1 MLHCT
6 RGGYTCPICFAIPMT
21 TRSYFT
27 PDGDEPNL
35 ARLRTFV
42 EVAQQGSA
50 TRAADTLFR
59 AQSAVT
65 RAVQELEHELG
76 APLFERRTS
85 GMLPTPIGKC
95 VLARAERVFDELHT
109 LARWCASRREGARP
123 LQPGTLPSYLLGTR
137 RLQILATLA
146 QSRHMPSA
154 ARSAGVTQ
162 PAISHAIKTLEAGAG
177 LRLFQRGGKGLSLT
191 PEGEVFALHV
201 RRALNELRHIRD
213 DIGELRGAI
222 GGRVV
227 VGALPLGRTT
237 ILPAAAARIV
247 TAWPGIAVTTD
258 ESPYEMLVS
267 ALRAG
272 DVDFI
277 LGALR
282 PSDDHADIVTETLL
296 VEGMVAVA
304 RAGHPLAGKR
314 SLTFAQLGGARW
326 ILPRDHTPARRLLD
340 TLFRREGID
349 SPVAV
354 IESADLAVIR
364 GVLMSTDMIA
374 AVSAHQLQHE
384 ISSGELMIL
393 PLPMPG
399 TERAIGLTL
408 RRGAEPSPAA
418 RVMIDAIRTVVTRL
432 TDDKPRP
439 IRRRALAK
447 PAAALAGRA

>member
-1 MLHCT
+1 MQRAT
-6 RGGYTCPICFAIPMT
+6 RVNDTAAIHTTTHMT
-21 TRSYFT
+21 TRSYFR
-27 PDGDEPNL
+27 PDSDELNL

-50 TRAADTLFR
+50 TRAAETLFR
-59 AQSAVT
+59 AQSAIT
-65 RAVQELEHELG
+65 RAVQELEQELG
-76 APLFERRTS
+76 ASLFERRTS
-85 GMLPTPIGKC
+85 GMLLTPTGKC
-95 VLARAERVFDELHT
+95 VLARAQRVFDELHA
-109 LARWCASRREGARP
+109 LARSCASRREGARP
-123 LQPGTLPSYLLGTR
+123 LQPGSLPSYLLGTR
-137 RLQILATLA
+137 RLQILVTLA

-162 PAISHAIKTLEAGAG
+162 PAVSHAIKTLEAGAG
-177 LRLFQRGGKGLSLT
+177 LRLFQRGGKGLLLT
-191 PEGEVFALHV
+191 PEGDMFALHV

-213 DIGELRGAI
+213 DIAELRGAI

-237 ILPAAAARIV
+237 ILPAAAARVV
-247 TAWPGIAVTTD
+247 TAWPGIMVTTD

-282 PSDDHADIVTETLL
+282 PSGDHADIVTETLL
-296 VEGMVAVA
+296 AEGMVAVA
-304 RAGHPLAGKR
+304 RAGHPLTRRR
-314 SLTFAQLGGARW
+314 SLTFAQLGDARW
-326 ILPRDHTPARRLLD
+326 ILPRVHTPARRLLD
-340 TLFRREGID
+340 ALFRREGID

-384 ISSGELMIL
+384 ISSGLLTAL
-393 PLPMPG
+393 PVAMPG

-418 RVMIDAIRTVVTRL
+418 RVMLDAVRAVV
-432 TDDKPRP
+432 
-439 IRRRALAK
+439 
-447 PAAALAGRA
+447 AGISESSQG

>member
-1 MLHCT
+1 
-6 RGGYTCPICFAIPMT
+6 MT
-21 TRSYFT
+21 TRSYFK
-27 PDGDEPNL
+27 PDSDELNL

-42 EVAQQGSA
+42 EVAQQGGA
-50 TRAADTLFR
+50 TRAAETLFR
-59 AQSAVT
+59 AQSAIT
-65 RAVQELEHELG
+65 RAVQELERDLG

-85 GMLPTPIGKC
+85 GMLLTPTGKC
-95 VLARAERVFDELHT
+95 VLARAERVFDELHA
-109 LARWCASRREGARP
+109 LARWCASRRDGVRP
-123 LQPGTLPSYLLGTR
+123 LQPGSLPSYLLGTR

-162 PAISHAIKTLEAGAG
+162 PAVSHAIKTLEAGAG
-177 LRLFQRGGKGLSLT
+177 LRLFQRGGKGLLLT
-191 PEGEVFALHV
+191 PEGDMFVLHV
-201 RRALNELRHIRD
+201 RRALNELRQIRD
-213 DIGELRGAI
+213 DINELRGSI

-237 ILPAAAARIV
+237 ILPAAAARVV
-247 TAWPGIAVTTD
+247 TAWPGIMVTTD

-282 PSDDHADIVTETLL
+282 PSDDRADIVTETLL
-296 VEGMVAVA
+296 AEGMVAVA
-304 RAGHPLAGKR
+304 RAGHPLAGR
-314 SLTFAQLGGARW
+314 WSLTLAQLGDARW
-326 ILPRDHTPARRLLD
+326 ILPRDHTPARLLLD
-340 TLFRREGID
+340 ALFRREGID
-349 SPVAV
+349 SPIAV

-374 AVSAHQLQHE
+374 VVSAHQLQHE
-384 ISSGELMIL
+384 IQSGVLTVL
-393 PLPMPG
+393 PVAMPS

-418 RVMIDAIRTVVTRL
+418 RVMLDAVRAVVA
-432 TDDKPRP
+432 DISEPSQ
-439 IRRRALAK
+439 
-447 PAAALAGRA
+447 G